1 VRQIGSES
9 VFRSEIAAKGSR
21 DSQERQH
28 ERAGLRSCCRGEVN
42 AHVVDAHVEEIPA
55 VGDDES
61 VRTFPTRFPYLISPF
76 YDEVLNVRG
85 MVLDALW
92 PIPDPRDN

>member
-1 VRQIGSES
+1 V
-9 VFRSEIAAKGSR
+9 
-21 DSQERQH
+21 
-28 ERAGLRSCCRGEVN
+28 
-42 AHVVDAHVEEIPA
+42 